1 MKTFSRY
8 GRDIKL
14 VWKDMRIDD
23 DEDILPALVETSS
36 SSGKMWTSRT
46 HRRRRR
52 RSPAPVETSSS
63 SGKMWTSRT
72 TKTFSSSSRDVKLVR
87 EELERQREQQH
98 QRHQQCAIAPHT
110 LHKPKRNLT
119 QTETQ
124 HYTNGNATLHERKQ
138 GDTQSGCIQS
148 VYISRRVELC

>member
-1 MKTFSRY
+1 MYEQHRTYAGGECPRTAAP
-8 GRDIKL
+8 RKL
-14 VWKDMRIDD
+14 SSSAVIVRITWKDTRIDD

-98 QRHQQCAIAPHT
+98 QRHQQCAIAP
-110 LHKPKRNLT
+110 PYLT
-119 QTETQ
+119 QTKTQ
-124 HYTNGNATLHERKQ
+124 PYTNGNATLHKRKRNITRTKT
-138 GDTQSGCIQS
+138 G
-148 VYISRRVELC
+148 